1 MKNIFFTLGVVFSL
15 CILGGCGKNSNDL
28 TFFNDF
34 ENIKPWF
41 IDSSVTK
48 GNAHSGEYAVKTG
61 LPHEFSL
68 GFHMKCK
75 EISKNPLKKIKVS
88 VWVNLSDTMTDAVLV
103 TGINSPQTPNVLYDG
118 KPLNKIV
125 RQKDKWS
132 EITAEYFI
140 NKGDLNQAENLI
152 LVYIWNKG
160 SHPVL
165 MDDLKVSFEE
175 Q

>member
-1 MKNIFFTLGVVFSL
+1 
-15 CILGGCGKNSNDL
+15 
-28 TFFNDF
+28 
-34 ENIKPWF
+34 
-41 IDSSVTK
+41 
-48 GNAHSGEYAVKTG
+48 
-61 LPHEFSL
+61 
-68 GFHMKCK
+68 
-75 EISKNPLKKIKVS
+75 
-88 VWVNLSDTMTDAVLV
+88 MTDAVLV